1 MLFLR
6 INTKHM
12 ATHRISL
19 TNAKGGLR
27 TMTEQA
33 WKNIPKDKQGTYN
46 GWYPYEG
53 QLSPAQPKSKNQAQ
67 SPVKQPPFIPKEVI
81 DMREAKAA
89 ELAAKDKEIEA
100 LKAQL
105 AAQSSV
111 TSVDANQ
118 EEPKPMKEID
128 FDINPVT
135 KIDPAGNPAPKS
147 SQPKNK

>member
-1 MLFLR
+1 
-6 INTKHM
+6 M

-53 QLSPAQPKSKNQAQ
+53 QLSPAQPKSKNQVQ
-67 SPVKQPPFIPKEVI
+67 SLGKQPPFIPQEVI
-81 DMREAKAA
+81 NMRESIANAKDA

-100 LKAQL
+100 LRAQL

-118 EEPKPMKEID
+118 EDAKQPMKEID

>member
-1 MLFLR
+1 
-6 INTKHM
+6 
-12 ATHRISL
+12 
-19 TNAKGGLR
+19 
-27 TMTEQA
+27 MTEQA

-53 QLSPAQPKSKNQAQ
+53 QLSPAQPKSKNQAH
-67 SPVKQPPFIPKEVI
+67 STVKQPPFIPQEVI
-81 DMREAKAA
+81 NMRESIANAKDA
-89 ELAAKDKEIEA
+89 ELAAKNAEIDA
-100 LKAQL
+100 LRAQL

-111 TSVDANQ
+111 TSVDVNQ
-118 EEPKPMKEID
+118 GDAKQPMKEID

>member
-1 MLFLR
+1 
-6 INTKHM
+6 
-12 ATHRISL
+12 
-19 TNAKGGLR
+19 
-27 TMTEQA
+27 MTEQA

-53 QLSPAQPKSKNQAQ
+53 QLSPAQPKSKNQVQ

-81 DMREAKAA
+81 DMRESKAA

-100 LKAQL
+100 LRAQL

-118 EEPKPMKEID
+118 EEPKPMKEIP